1 MDSSGFKRVRI
12 RPATSTESR
21 MGADGKAGL
30 LRVAAT
36 WTQPL

>member
-12 RPATSTESR
+12 RPATSDTESR

-36 WTQPL
+36 